1 MESETLQHTGSTP
14 TLFLFHQALNKETD
28 KMTLMYQLQLE
39 KLTVS
44 LGSLGM
50 FGYIKVPIQMGG
62 EKETAKTCVSGKIEP
77 APSKQ

>member
-62 EKETAKTCVSGKIEP
+62 KGDCKNMCFG
-77 APSKQ
+77 QN